1 MTLAD
6 YGLAG
11 DTLSAAIHIDTE
23 TEYMVGDDQA
33 YNSYPIRFPTV
44 EFQLVATLELSQ
56 IADTIRKAKGFS
68 PMLEDG
74 GDTEGWYDFYLGL
87 NGYTETQLDTS
98 IMFVVVNSDSPDNE
112 DYYTI
117 DLSEAE
123 QRLIY
128 DTLDDQCRR
137 YYEKTCADLLEEARQ
152 AMEADDT

>member
-6 YGLAG
+6 YGLSG
-11 DTLSAAIHIDTE
+11 DALTAAIHIDTE
-23 TEYMVGDDQA
+23 AEYMLGDDQA

-44 EFQLVATLELSQ
+44 EFQLVATLGLSQ
-56 IADTIRKAKGFS
+56 AADAMRKAKGFL

-74 GDTEGWYDFYLGL
+74 GDTEGWYDFYIGL
-87 NGYTETQLDTS
+87 NGFTDTNLDTS

-123 QRLIY
+123 QRAIY
-128 DTLDDQCRR
+128 SILDDQCRR
-137 YYEKTCADLLEEARQ
+137 YYEKSCAGLLEEARL
-152 AMEADDT
+152 AMEADG